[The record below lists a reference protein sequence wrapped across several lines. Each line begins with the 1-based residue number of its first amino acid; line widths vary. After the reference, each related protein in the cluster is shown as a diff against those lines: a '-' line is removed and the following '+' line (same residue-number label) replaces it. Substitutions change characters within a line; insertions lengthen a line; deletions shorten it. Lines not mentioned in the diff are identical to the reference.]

1 MQIIHL
7 NVDDDIISINDRL
20 VWYQEQQVLLVLPE
34 QGQVLREGLDLVR
47 LRRHADGLRLEVGLV
62 TADPD
67 LSDQA
72 KALGF
77 PTFTNTDS
85 AQNSRLG
92 WWRGK
97 RRREAVGL
105 PTIGGW
111 HKPPRQLDLGDRA
124 EMHRRLT
131 PAAQWR
137 RWLLRYAAILFFFL
151 TVSLLFV
158 GFSYAVPEA
167 TITLRPEVH
176 SLSTVRQIV
185 ADPTLAEASGSS
197 VPGRVLA
204 VVETWQADVATT
216 GIAAVPNAPA
226 RGMVVF
232 LNQVAQE
239 AEVPVGTR
247 VSTSDG
253 SNITFQT
260 LQAVTVPGVVGATA
274 ETEAIA
280 IEPGPQGNVPANLVN
295 RIEGTLALQLEVINL
310 EDMEGGAVRES
321 QVVNEED
328 QARLRSQV
336 LQFIQAVAQAEME
349 TQLAAGEFLAVD
361 SLRVAQVFNETY
373 SHFVGE
379 QTTLLSLEM
388 RVEMQGTAVDTTDAS
403 GLIFDAL
410 AGQVPEGFTL
420 VPNSIHFDHGQVLG
434 VDEDGRI
441 TFEMLGSALVAADL
455 ALAEPLAAISGQPP
469 DIAAAYLYQSLPLRD
484 IPAVRV
490 WPTWFDRVPYL
501 SARIQTDVQTSD

>member
-7 NVDDDIISINDRL
+7 NADDDLVSINDRL
-20 VWYQEQQVLLVLPE
+20 DWTEEQQVLLVLPE
-34 QGQVLREGLDLVR
+34 RGKVLREGLDLVR
-47 LRRHADGLRLEVGLV
+47 LRRHADRLRLEVGLV
-62 TADPD
+62 TADAD

-77 PTFTNTDS
+77 PTFTSSHS

-97 RRREAVGL
+97 RRREVVGL

-111 HKPPRQLDLGDRA
+111 RKAPRQLDLGDRA

-137 RWLLRYAAILFFFL
+137 RWLLRYAALFFFFL

-167 TITLRPEVH
+167 TITLRPEVQP
-176 SLSTVRQIV
+176 LSVAQQIV

-204 VVETWQADVATT
+204 VVETWQANVATT
-216 GIAAVPNAPA
+216 GIATVPNAPA
-226 RGMVVF
+226 RGTVVF

-247 VSTSDG
+247 VSSSDG
-253 SNITFQT
+253 SNIIFQT
-260 LQAVTVPGVVGATA
+260 MQAVTVPGVVGATA
-274 ETEAIA
+274 ETEVIA
-280 IEPGPQGNVPANLVN
+280 IEPGPQGNVAANLVN
-295 RIEGTLALQLEVINL
+295 RIEGRLALQLEVINL

-321 QVVNEED
+321 QVVAEED

-349 TQLAAGEFLAVD
+349 AQLTAGEFLAVD

-388 RVEMQGTAVDTTDAS
+388 RVEMQGTAIHSSDAS
-403 GLIFDAL
+403 GPIFDAL
-410 AGQVPEGFTL
+410 AAQVPQGFTL
-420 VPNSIHFDHGQVLG
+420 VPSSIQFDHGEVLG
-434 VDEDGRI
+434 VDEEGRI
-441 TFEMLGSALVAADL
+441 TFEMVGDALVAADL
-455 ALAEPLAAISGQPP
+455 TLSEPLAAISGQPA

-484 IPAVRV
+484 VPAVRV

-501 SARIQTDVQTSD
+501 PARIQTEVETAD